1 MNTTFGTYLRTT
13 VWGQSHAAAIGC
25 TVEGLPAGEAVDEEA
40 LCAFMGRR
48 APGGRL
54 STQRRETDQ
63 PEILCGLMNGI
74 TCGAPLTA
82 LVRNTDQRSKDYK
95 AIADRPRP
103 SHADLPAQVRY
114 QGFQDVRGGG
124 AFSGRLTA
132 PICCAGGIALQ
143 ILARRGIRVAAHL
156 AAVGTVEDRPFSPM
170 GETDAVLQARLKR
183 ELPVLSDEADKAMAA
198 AVAAARKSGDS
209 IGAVIE
215 GMITG
220 LPMAWAAPSLRVLTV
235 RSPSDFLAFQGSKV
249 WSLVTAL
256 RPHAVRARLRTTPGN
271 LSSLLP
277 AQRQRA
283 TTPAALRAG

>member
-82 LVRNTDQRSKDYK
+82 LIRNTDQRSKDYK

-124 AFSGRLTA
+124 ALRLPSAARAALPCRFLPAAAFGLQLTWPPSA
-132 PICCAGGIALQ
+132 PLKTGLSAPWAKPMRYC
-143 ILARRGIRVAAHL
+143 RRG
-156 AAVGTVEDRPFSPM
+156 
-170 GETDAVLQARLKR
+170 
-183 ELPVLSDEADKAMAA
+183 
-198 AVAAARKSGDS
+198 
-209 IGAVIE
+209 
-215 GMITG
+215 
-220 LPMAWAAPSLRVLTV
+220 
-235 RSPSDFLAFQGSKV
+235 
-249 WSLVTAL
+249 
-256 RPHAVRARLRTTPGN
+256 
-271 LSSLLP
+271 
-277 AQRQRA
+277 
-283 TTPAALRAG
+283 

>member
-82 LVRNTDQRSKDYK
+82 LIRNTDQRSKDYK

-114 QGFQDVRGGG
+114 QGFQD
-124 AFSGRLTA
+124 
-132 PICCAGGIALQ
+132 
-143 ILARRGIRVAAHL
+143 
-156 AAVGTVEDRPFSPM
+156 
-170 GETDAVLQARLKR
+170 
-183 ELPVLSDEADKAMAA
+183 
-198 AVAAARKSGDS
+198 
-209 IGAVIE
+209 
-215 GMITG
+215 
-220 LPMAWAAPSLRVLTV
+220 
-235 RSPSDFLAFQGSKV
+235 
-249 WSLVTAL
+249 
-256 RPHAVRARLRTTPGN
+256 LRTPHGSH
-271 LSSLLP
+271 LLRGRHCPADSCPPRHSGCGSLG
-277 AQRQRA
+277 RSRH
-283 TTPAALRAG
+283 R

>member
-82 LVRNTDQRSKDYK
+82 LIRNTDQRSKDYK

-103 SHADLPAQVRY
+103 SHADLPRA
-114 QGFQDVRGGG
+114 G
-124 AFSGRLTA
+124 ALSGLSGCSRRRRLLRT
-132 PICCAGGIALQ
+132 PHGSHLLRGGIALQ

-170 GETDAVLQARLKR
+170 GETDAVLQARLER
-183 ELPVLSDEADKAMAA
+183 ELPVLSDEADEAMAA

-220 LPMAWAAPSLRVLTV
+220 LPMGLGGPLFEGFDGA
-235 RSPSDFLAFQGSKV
+235 LAFGLFGIPGVKRCGV
-249 WSLVTAL
+249 W
-256 RPHAVRARLRTTPGN
+256 
-271 LSSLLP
+271 
-277 AQRQRA
+277 
-283 TTPAALRAG
+283 

>member
-82 LVRNTDQRSKDYK
+82 LIRNTDQRSKDYK

-156 AAVGTVEDRPFSPM
+156 AAVGTVEDRPFSAM
-170 GETDAVLQARLKR
+170 GETDAARDC
-183 ELPVLSDEADKAMAA
+183 PW
-198 AVAAARKSGDS
+198 
-209 IGAVIE
+209 
-215 GMITG
+215 
-220 LPMAWAAPSLRVLTV
+220 AWAAPSLRVLTV

-256 RPHAVRARLRTTPGN
+256 RPHAVRARLRTTPGS

-277 AQRQRA
+277 AQHQRPI
-283 TTPAALRAG
+283 TRAALRAG

>member
-25 TVEGLPAGEAVDEEA
+25 TVEGLPAGEAIDEEA

-82 LVRNTDQRSKDYK
+82 LIRNTDQRSKDYK

-156 AAVGTVEDRPFSPM
+156 ASVGTVEDGLSAPWAKPM
-170 GETDAVLQARLKR
+170 RCCRRGWSANSQCSVMKPTK
-183 ELPVLSDEADKAMAA
+183 PW
-198 AVAAARKSGDS
+198 
-209 IGAVIE
+209 
-215 GMITG
+215 
-220 LPMAWAAPSLRVLTV
+220 PPPSLPPE
-235 RSPSDFLAFQGSKV
+235 S
-249 WSLVTAL
+249 
-256 RPHAVRARLRTTPGN
+256 
-271 LSSLLP
+271 
-277 AQRQRA
+277 RA
-283 TTPAALRAG
+283 TASAR